1 MKIKAIL
8 LSAIMVL
15 SLLPGCTRTE
25 NVQIAATTLPV
36 YQFTA
41 ALCEGTGISVARL
54 VTENVSCLHDYS
66 LNVSQ
71 VRCVESAEVV
81 VLSGAGLESFM
92 DDMISNAKTTIDSSK
107 GIQLLSCEDEH
118 EEHHG
123 HHHHHEADSHI
134 WLSPANAK
142 IMAINICNG
151 LCAQFPAQAAAFRS
165 NLTIL
170 HKRLDD
176 LQSYGDTQ
184 LQALSCRD
192 LLTFHDGFSYF
203 AQAFHLTIVEAIEEE
218 SGSEASAQELIHLI
232 ELVES
237 HRLPAIFTEC
247 NGSVSAADI
256 IARETGTTSFAL
268 DMAMAGDDYFE
279 AMKHNIDTIKEA
291 LG

>member
-8 LSAIMVL
+8 LAAVMVL

-123 HHHHHEADSHI
+123 HHHHHHEADSHI
-134 WLSPANAK
+134 WLSLPMPRSWLPISATDFVPNSLPK
-142 IMAINICNG
+142 QPLSGLTLPSFTSDWMICK
-151 LCAQFPAQAAAFRS
+151 ATVIPSFRPFPAG
-165 NLTIL
+165 I
-170 HKRLDD
+170 
-176 LQSYGDTQ
+176 
-184 LQALSCRD
+184 C
-192 LLTFHDGFSYF
+192 
-203 AQAFHLTIVEAIEEE
+203 
-218 SGSEASAQELIHLI
+218 
-232 ELVES
+232 
-237 HRLPAIFTEC
+237 
-247 NGSVSAADI
+247 
-256 IARETGTTSFAL
+256 
-268 DMAMAGDDYFE
+268 
-279 AMKHNIDTIKEA
+279 
-291 LG
+291 